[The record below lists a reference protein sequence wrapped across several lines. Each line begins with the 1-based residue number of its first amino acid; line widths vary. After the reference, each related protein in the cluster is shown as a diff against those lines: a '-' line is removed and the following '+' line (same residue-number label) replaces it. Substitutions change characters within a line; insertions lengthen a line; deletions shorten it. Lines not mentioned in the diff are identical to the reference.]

1 MVRPNVDRFIE
12 SLGIELSHG
21 ATRVRDLIGARHWGV
36 DGAHKESIFRAF
48 LEPHLPAGI
57 ICRRGFVLG
66 PDHALTS
73 TEQDLLLVDINTRA
87 PVFMGHDLVLAAP
100 ESVVGAISV
109 KTQMN
114 SEEVDDAIAGLSTLL
129 KTCVS
134 PWLGAFFFDDRRP
147 PVLAPTKLYE
157 HVQRAIVHGTPAKK
171 PLDAAPGDGIDAL
184 ADMHST
190 CLVVDHSVD
199 GQTSVR
205 GYDCNGKA
213 AAVFLARLL
222 GHVATSRGPNSW
234 MAAALDRVA
243 MTPLTPSSATWQASA
258 PPPGDAKKKKKR
270 RKPRKRQ

>member
-12 SLGIELSHG
+12 SLGVELSHG
-21 ATRVRDLIGARHWGV
+21 ASRVRDLIGARHWGV

-73 TEQDLLLVDINTRA
+73 TEQDVLLVDINTRA
-87 PVFMGHDLVLAAP
+87 PVFMGHDLVLAVP
-100 ESVVGAISV
+100 ESVIGAISV
-109 KTQMN
+109 KTQLN
-114 SEEVDDAIAGLSTLL
+114 SEEVEGSIIGLSTLL
-129 KTCVS
+129 KTCAS
-134 PWLGAFFFDDRRP
+134 PWLGAFFFDDRSP
-147 PVLAPTKLYE
+147 PLLSPTKLYE
-157 HVQRAIVHGTPAKK
+157 HVQRAIVNGAPAKRH
-171 PLDAAPGDGIDAL
+171 LDADPGDGIDVL

-190 CLVVDHSVD
+190 CLVIDHSVA
-199 GQTSVR
+199 GETTVR

-243 MTPLTPSSATWQASA
+243 MTPLTPSSATWQGGAL
-258 PPPGDAKKKKKR
+258 PPGDAKKKKPRKR
-270 RKPRKRQ
+270 RKTR